1 MSTTPLAAEVLS
13 VGTLTGQAQA
23 QLKAL
28 SAALALVS
36 TSYVSAGTTDLSHA
50 LGANIASLNN
60 VLVYY
65 TNYFAVLNG
74 NATS

>member
-23 QLKAL
+23 QLRAL

-36 TSYVSAGTTDLSHA
+36 TNYAAAGTTDLSHA

-60 VLVYY
+60 LLLYY
-65 TNYFAVLNG
+65 TNYFGVLNG

>member
-13 VGTLTGQAQA
+13 VGILTGQAQA

-28 SAALALVS
+28 SAAIALVS
-36 TSYVSAGTTDLSHA
+36 TNYVSAGTTDLSHA

-60 VLVYY
+60 ILVYY